1 MVLAVWTVLTLVLV
15 LVVDLIAALWGQ
27 PDLTVSYI
35 IYDYG
40 RRYPFLYFLLG
51 GLVFHL
57 VFPLVLTIRNG
68 N

>member
-1 MVLAVWTVLTLVLV
+1 VCTIATLGLV
-15 LVVDLIAALWGQ
+15 LVVDLVAAFQGT

-40 RRYPFLYFLLG
+40 RRYPFLYFVLG